1 MEEVCCGEASQDKQ
15 GIEKEKGMSE
25 NEERDRRA
33 MEEVKKYIQQ
43 VKKMRRDKAAYKR
56 RLGLKPDPR

>member
-1 MEEVCCGEASQDKQ
+1 
-15 GIEKEKGMSE
+15 MSE

-56 RLGLKPDPR
+56 RLGMKPDPR